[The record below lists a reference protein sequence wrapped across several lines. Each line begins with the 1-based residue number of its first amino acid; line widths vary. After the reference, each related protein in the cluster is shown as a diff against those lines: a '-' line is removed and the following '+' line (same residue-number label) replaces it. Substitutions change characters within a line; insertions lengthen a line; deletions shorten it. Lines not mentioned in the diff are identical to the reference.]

1 MKSAHP
7 ANSKLIKSVY
17 YLRDPSL
24 RDGRRHPIEFNLS
37 FPINYKTMSIKL
49 IKDKKVLEV
58 FSRRNAPLNIYQLGD
73 LDDFYWPQTDFY
85 GYYEED
91 ELRSVVMIF
100 KEVNPNVVIALC
112 DAADLNFLSKAL
124 ELMLNILPDKIYL
137 HITPGAEKVL
147 EQKYSLQHEG
157 LYMKMNLDN
166 KQKIDSV
173 NTNNIVQLSIENK
186 NELSAFYEE
195 AYPGNSYIERMLET
209 GMFFGIR
216 ENGKL
221 HSVAGIH
228 VYSPQYKA
236 AALGSITT
244 HPNFRGKGY
253 ATKVTACL
261 CKELL
266 KKIEVIGLNVHSENS
281 SAIHCYEK
289 LGFIKIADYLE
300 ITAICK

>member
-1 MKSAHP
+1 M
-7 ANSKLIKSVY
+7 
-17 YLRDPSL
+17 SL
-24 RDGRRHPIEFNLS
+24 
-37 FPINYKTMSIKL
+37 KL

-58 FSRRNAPLNIYQLGD
+58 FFRKNAPLNIYQLGD
-73 LDDFYWPQTDFY
+73 LDDFYWSQTDFY
-85 GYYEED
+85 GYFEED
-91 ELRSVVMIF
+91 ELKSVVMIF
-100 KEVNPNVVIALC
+100 KEVTPNVVIALC
-112 DAADLNFLSKAL
+112 DMKDLDYLNKAL
-124 ELMLNILPDKIYL
+124 ELMLDILPNEIYL

-147 EQKYSLQHEG
+147 ERKYNLHQEG
-157 LYMKMNLDN
+157 LYMKMDLDN
-166 KQKIDSV
+166 KQKVNSID
-173 NTNNIVQLSIENK
+173 TNNIKQLSIENK
-186 NELSAFYEE
+186 IELSAFYEE

-216 ENGKL
+216 DNDKL
-221 HSVAGIH
+221 QSVAGIH
-228 VYSPQYKA
+228 VYSPEYKV

-244 HPNFRGKGY
+244 HTNLRGKGY

-266 KKIEVIGLNVHSENS
+266 KKIEVIGLNVHSQNS

>member
-1 MKSAHP
+1 M
-7 ANSKLIKSVY
+7 SV
-17 YLRDPSL
+17 
-24 RDGRRHPIEFNLS
+24 
-37 FPINYKTMSIKL
+37 KL
-49 IKDKKVLEV
+49 IKDKKVLER
-58 FSRRNAPLNIYQLGD
+58 FLRRNASLNIYQLGD

-85 GYYEED
+85 GYYEAG
-91 ELRSVVMIF
+91 ELKSVVMIF

-112 DAADLNFLSKAL
+112 NIEDLNYLNKAL
-124 ELMLNILPDKIYL
+124 ELMLDILPNEIYL

-147 EQKYSLQHEG
+147 EQKYNLQHEG
-157 LYMKMNLDN
+157 LYMKMDLIYKD
-166 KQKIDSV
+166 KINSV
-173 NTNNIVQLSIENK
+173 ETNNIEQFSIENK
-186 NELSAFYEE
+186 NELSEFYED

-216 ENGKL
+216 EDSKL
-221 HSVAGIH
+221 QSVAGIH
-228 VYSPQYKA
+228 VYSPEYKA

-244 HPNFRGKGY
+244 HPDSRGKGL

-266 KKIEVIGLNVHSENS
+266 KNIEVIGLNVHSQNS

-289 LGFIKIADYLE
+289 LGFVKIADYLE

>member
-1 MKSAHP
+1 
-7 ANSKLIKSVY
+7 
-17 YLRDPSL
+17 
-24 RDGRRHPIEFNLS
+24 
-37 FPINYKTMSIKL
+37 MSITL
-49 IKDKKVLEV
+49 IKDKKVLEN
-58 FSRRNAPLNIYQLGD
+58 FCRKNTALNIYQLGD

-85 GYYEED
+85 GYYEDD
-91 ELRSVVMIF
+91 ELKSVVMIF
-100 KEVNPNVVIALC
+100 KEVTPNVVIALC
-112 DAADLNFLSKAL
+112 DVKDLDYLKKAL
-124 ELMLNILPDKIYL
+124 ELMLDILPDKIYL

-147 EQKYSLQHEG
+147 EHKYNLQYAG
-157 LYMKMNLDN
+157 LYMKMDLTDKDKINLVETKN
-166 KQKIDSV
+166 IDR
-173 NTNNIVQLSIENK
+173 LCLENK
-186 NELSAFYEE
+186 TELSDFYNE

-216 ENGKL
+216 DNDKL
-221 HSVAGIH
+221 KSVAGIH
-228 VYSPQYKA
+228 VYSPEYKA

-244 HPNFRGKGY
+244 HPDSRSKGL

-266 KKIEVIGLNVHSENS
+266 KNIEVIGLNVHSENS

>member
-1 MKSAHP
+1 
-7 ANSKLIKSVY
+7 
-17 YLRDPSL
+17 
-24 RDGRRHPIEFNLS
+24 
-37 FPINYKTMSIKL
+37 MSIKL
-49 IKDKKVLEV
+49 IKDKNVLEN
-58 FSRRNAPLNIYQLGD
+58 FFRRNAPLNIYQLGD
-73 LDDFYWPQTDFY
+73 LDDFYWHQTDFY
-85 GYYEED
+85 GYYEHEV
-91 ELRSVVMIF
+91 LKSVVMIF

-112 DAADLNFLSKAL
+112 DVQDLNYLNKAL

-137 HITPGAEKVL
+137 HITPGAEKIL
-147 EQKYSLQHEG
+147 EQKYNLKQEG
-157 LYMKMNLDN
+157 LYMKMDLID
-166 KQKIDSV
+166 KEKINSV
-173 NTNNIVQLSIENK
+173 ETNNIEQLSIKNK
-186 NELSAFYEE
+186 AELYAFYDE

-216 ENGKL
+216 EEGKIV
-221 HSVAGIH
+221 SVAGIH
-228 VYSPQYKA
+228 VYSPEYKV

-244 HPNFRGKGY
+244 HPHFRGKGC

-289 LGFIKIADYLE
+289 LGFFKIADYLE

>member
-1 MKSAHP
+1 M
-7 ANSKLIKSVY
+7 
-17 YLRDPSL
+17 SL
-24 RDGRRHPIEFNLS
+24 Q
-37 FPINYKTMSIKL
+37 L
-49 IKDKKVLEV
+49 IKDKKVLEG
-58 FSRRNAPLNIYQLGD
+58 FLRRNAPLNIYQLGD

-91 ELRSVVMIF
+91 ELKSVVMIF
-100 KEVNPNVVIALC
+100 KEVTPNVVIALC
-112 DAADLNFLSKAL
+112 NIEELNFLNKAL
-124 ELMLNILPDKIYL
+124 ELMLGIFPNEIYL
-137 HITPGAEKVL
+137 HITPGAEKIL
-147 EQKYSLQHEG
+147 ERKYNLRHEG

-166 KQKIDSV
+166 KQKVNSV
-173 NTNNIVQLSIENK
+173 NTNNIEQLSIKNK
-186 NELSAFYEE
+186 NELSEFYEE

-209 GMFFGIR
+209 EMFFGIR

-221 HSVAGIH
+221 QSVAGIH

-244 HPNFRGKGY
+244 NPNSRGKGF

-266 KKIEVIGLNVHSENS
+266 KKIEVIGLNVHSQNS